1 MTIACADDPF
11 ALSFPAHTSPV
22 ASIVLA
28 DSYRMRKP
36 TYGIVEKLAVKKI
49 MKDMRVAELLPQVSA
64 D

>member
-1 MTIACADDPF
+1 MLNDRF
-11 ALSFPAHTSPV
+11 ALSFPARTFPV
-22 ASIVLA
+22 SIALA
-28 DSYRMRKP
+28 DSFRMRKP